1 MSNAGELHFT
11 LDRAKFFE
19 IGRVLQRNW
28 RTVDLGPVT
37 FNAQPG
43 KLTIMTSRGG
53 GEIPCD
59 GTGQVAAELSASQ
72 FRRLITSRFR
82 ERAPSGLMKLTFRP
96 EFGEVAI
103 DVAGVK
109 ARFL

>member
-1 MSNAGELHFT
+1 MSKPDLNFT

-28 RTVDLGPVT
+28 RTADLGPVT
-37 FNAQPG
+37 FTVQAG
-43 KLTIMTSRGG
+43 KLTIMSRRGG
-53 GEIPCD
+53 GEIPCES
-59 GTGQVAAELSASQ
+59 TGEIAAELSASQ
-72 FRRLITSRFR
+72 FRSLITSCFR
-82 ERAPSGLMKLTFRP
+82 EKSPSGSMKLTFRP